1 MSYLSALVQRV
12 LNQTFYD
19 NSTVVTQSETETNL
33 SLIASLEYVQNYTEY
48 YLQNNYLSINN
59 PTFTGVMNGSNIT
72 LNGELFT
79 PTVSGSCNF
88 TGSPSIQ
95 NNKIEFDILGE
106 IKMIVNEL
114 PPNYLLCDGAIYQT
128 TDYPLLFNLIG
139 YTYGGGGINF
149 FVPNFNS
156 YFPIGAN
163 SANSNNCAVSNFS
176 SGNGQSGAIN
186 NYSVSTKFGGGSIT
200 PLPPLLTLMPNHA
213 HNYIDN
219 GHFHFMGMAK
229 NESIYVAINP
239 LDPVYLPLAQI
250 YNPPL
255 DPNPINTQVDFIK
268 ITIEQNGSNIQ
279 ATDPRSGLNGVNVC
293 PPYTCVKFAI
303 CFLSN

>member
-1 MSYLSALVQRV
+1 
-12 LNQTFYD
+12 
-19 NSTVVTQSETETNL
+19 
-33 SLIASLEYVQNYTEY
+33 
-48 YLQNNYLSINN
+48 
-59 PTFTGVMNGSNIT
+59 MNGQNIT
-72 LNGELFT
+72 LSGNLST
-79 PTVSGSCNF
+79 PTISNPCNF
-88 TGSPSIQ
+88 TGSPSIK
-95 NNKIEFDILGE
+95 NNKIEFDIVGE

-163 SANSNNCAVSNFS
+163 SANSNNCAVSNFR

-186 NYSVSTKFGGGSIT
+186 NYSVSAKFGGGLI

-213 HNYIDN
+213 HSSTNFVHQHSIEFTNDTNVYILTDETANFPITAQTTIPQPTNISTTGVTVENSGDN
-219 GHFHFMGMAK
+219 
-229 NESIYVAINP
+229 IQLI
-239 LDPVYLPLAQI
+239 DPV
-250 YNPPL
+250 
-255 DPNPINTQVDFIK
+255 
-268 ITIEQNGSNIQ
+268 
-279 ATDPRSGLNGVNVC
+279 SGLNGVNVC